1 MSKFSFTSPDGQ
13 TFELLGPANATAE
26 QARAIFDQQVKS
38 GGLVGLRAGDVVD
51 AGTQAAA
58 GLKSALSQV
67 GIKLPSSVDQAF
79 ARLKTVPLVNPIGPA
94 DFIKQATPNFSL
106 GPLNPSNLQAL
117 MAQSAAQSGQSLN
130 QVSASLG
137 IGKFGVTL
145 PKLETT
151 GFVKP
156 GTAAAYEK
164 SPPPSITPG
173 DIAEADRIRSEGG
186 DITAEQVAQ
195 NRQLNSFLTPSVF
208 TGKNG
213 VNSLQTVLR
222 DENVQNI
229 IEQTGLKQNYDLL
242 VRAGTVAELTA
253 DKVGGLLQ
261 TASKFDP
268 NTAIDWA
275 KGLEVKNIGNVD
287 LTAKAGEY
295 ATGLVNKYGSN
306 IQTQVANLG
315 TTVGNTIEQISN
327 VKNVTDLAKLSGP
340 LSGNLT
346 GLAGELG
353 RLGGLAGQLGGLG
366 GLAGQ
371 LGGIGG
377 TLATAAG
384 VVGTIGTVVTQLGS
398 LPAIANQINNAATFS
413 SLASGIS
420 SGIGV
425 VTGVIGLVSGL
436 FGGRGGSI
444 YKGIKRPQGSIN
456 TVNRI
461 TVDSSIQAILGNA
474 KITTPSFNPQST
486 QILGGLN
493 VLKALSG
500 VANMQLRL
508 TSQPSGLSLATPPIL
523 A

>member
-13 TFELLGPANATAE
+13 TFEVLGPPNATLD

-38 GGLVGLRAGDVVD
+38 GGLVGLRSGDVVSAD
-51 AGTQAAA
+51 TQAAD
-58 GLKSALSQV
+58 GLRSALSQV

-79 ARLKTVPLVNPIGPA
+79 ARLRTVPLVNPITPS
-94 DFIKQATPNFSL
+94 DFIKQSTPNFSL

-117 MAQSAAQSGQSLN
+117 MAQSAAQANQPLD
-130 QVSASLG
+130 QVSASTG
-137 IGKFGVTL
+137 IGKFGVSL

-151 GFVKP
+151 GFIKP

-164 SPPPSITPG
+164 SPPPSVTTA
-173 DIAEADRIRSEGG
+173 DIAEADRIRNEGG
-186 DITAEQVAQ
+186 DITAEQVAR

-242 VRAGTVAELTA
+242 VRTGTVAELTA
-253 DKVGGLLQ
+253 EKVGGLLQ

-268 NTAIDWA
+268 KTAVDWA

-295 ATGLVNKYGSN
+295 ATGLVNKYGSG
-306 IQTQVANLG
+306 IQTQTVNLG
-315 TTVGNTIEQISN
+315 TLAGQIGDVKSVG
-327 VKNVTDLAKLSGP
+327 DLAKLSGP

-346 GLAGELG
+346 GLASEIGK
-353 RLGGLAGQLGGLG
+353 LGGLASQLGGLG

-371 LGGIGG
+371 LGSIGG
-377 TLATAAG
+377 TIAGAAG
-384 VVGTIGTVVTQLGS
+384 VVGTIGSVAAQLGN
-398 LPAIANQINNAATFS
+398 LPAIASQINNATSFS

-444 YKGIKRPQGSIN
+444 YKGVRRPQGSIN
-456 TVNRI
+456 TVNRV

-486 QILGGLN
+486 QTLGSLN

-508 TSQPSGLSLATPPIL
+508 TGQPSGLRLTTVPT
-523 A
+523 